1 MKYREFICTE
11 GPVLELNPKEHPAFF
26 LNMQRAVLMSLE
38 KKKLLTSSQRE
49 RCAEILEKQYRE
61 RCRERGVSDGSR

>member
-1 MKYREFICTE
+1 MKHRSFLYT
-11 GPVLELNPKEHPAFF
+11 GGAAPELNPKEHPAFF

-49 RCAEILEKQYRE
+49 RCMEILEEQYGQKSV
-61 RCRERGVSDGSR
+61 ERGSFRWQ

>member
-1 MKYREFICTE
+1 MKHRSFLYT
-11 GPVLELNPKEHPAFF
+11 GGAAPELSPKEHPAFF

-49 RCAEILEKQYRE
+49 RCMEILESQYGQKSV
-61 RCRERGVSDGSR
+61 ERGTSDGSR

>member
-1 MKYREFICTE
+1 MKHRSFLYT
-11 GPVLELNPKEHPAFF
+11 GGAAPELNPKEHPAFF

-49 RCAEILEKQYRE
+49 RCMEILESQYGKKSV
-61 RCRERGVSDGSR
+61 ERGTSDGSR